1 MQDVFIFDS
10 VRTPRGKGKRT
21 GSLYER
27 RPIDLLSTML
37 GAIKGRN
44 DLDTAE
50 VDDVIIGCV
59 TPVDDQGY
67 NIAKAGVMYAG
78 WDNSV
83 PGIQINRYCASGLEA
98 VNMGAA
104 KIIAGMADLIVA
116 GGVESMSR
124 VPMGTD
130 GGALLND
137 PELINNTSY
146 VQQGVSADLIATL
159 EGFSRKQ
166 LDEYALASHQK
177 AALASTQDYFSKSL
191 IPVVDCNGLTI
202 LEKDEAIRPNTSF
215 EALSRLDASFEALGE
230 AGFATMA
237 LLKYPLAECLEYV
250 HTAGNSS
257 GIVDGAS
264 LVLIGN
270 HTIGEKLGLKKR
282 ARLVSTALVSTE
294 PTIMLTGIT
303 PAVQKAL
310 AKAGL
315 SVADID
321 LWEINEAF
329 ASVVLKAVEDL
340 GVDLDRVN
348 VNGGAIAMG
357 HPLGATG
364 TILLGTLLDELERR
378 NLRYGC
384 VTLCAGA
391 GIGTAT
397 IIERL

>member
-1 MQDVFIFDS
+1 MQDVFIYDT

-21 GSLYER
+21 GSLHER

-37 GAIKGRN
+37 DAIKERN
-44 DLDTAE
+44 DLITAE

-67 NIAKAGVMYAG
+67 NIAKASVMYAG
-78 WDNSV
+78 WDDSV

-104 KIIAGMADLIVA
+104 KIMAGMADLIVA

-124 VPMGTD
+124 VPMGAD
-130 GGALLND
+130 GGALLHD
-137 PELINNTSY
+137 PELISNTSY

-159 EGFSRKQ
+159 EGFTREQ
-166 LDEYALASHQK
+166 LDEFALSSHRK
-177 AALASTQDYFSKSL
+177 AAIATEQDFFSKSM

-202 LEKDEAIRPNTSF
+202 LEKDEAVRPNTSK
-215 EALSRLDASFEALGE
+215 EALSRLDSSFETLGE

-237 LLKYPLAECLEYV
+237 MLKYPLAEQLEYV

-264 LVLIGN
+264 LALIGSAA
-270 HTIGEKLGLKKR
+270 IGEKMGLTKR
-282 ARLVSTALVSTE
+282 ARLVSSALVSTE
-294 PTIMLTGIT
+294 PTIMLTGIA
-303 PAVQKAL
+303 PAVEKAL
-310 AKAGL
+310 NKANL
-315 SVADID
+315 KVDDID

-329 ASVVLKAVEDL
+329 ASVVLKAVFDL
-340 GVDLDRVN
+340 GVDLNKVN
-348 VNGGAIAMG
+348 VNGGAIALG

-378 NLRYGC
+378 DLKYGC